1 MPESL
6 LALIIAELAKQ
17 VPALAIDIIQ
27 IIKNEGTDADWTALR
42 AKWNKPA
49 DSFFKTPPQ
58 PPV

>member
-1 MPESL
+1 MEAL
-6 LALIIAELAKQ
+6 LPIIIAELAKQ

-27 IIKNEGTDADWTALR
+27 ILKNEGSDADWAALR
-42 AKWNKPA
+42 AKWDRPA